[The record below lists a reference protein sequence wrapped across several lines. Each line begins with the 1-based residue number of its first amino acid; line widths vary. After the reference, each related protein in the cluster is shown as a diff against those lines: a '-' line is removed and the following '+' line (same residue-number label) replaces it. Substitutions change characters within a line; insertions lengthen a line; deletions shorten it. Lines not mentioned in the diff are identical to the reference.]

1 MQLVDTP
8 EGAEMRDCAFRAH
21 DPRFCN
27 IIGESPQIFRL
38 AHKDYE
44 FAHEV
49 RPRCQHAAVEQHI
62 CVACSALPLAEAAV
76 LNVLESSLAASTNS
90 Q

>member
-8 EGAEMRDCAFRAH
+8 EGAEMRDCTFRAH

-27 IIGESPQIFRL
+27 IVGESPQIFRL

-49 RPRCQHAAVEQHI
+49 RPRSLHAVVELHTWFAVR
-62 CVACSALPLAEAAV
+62 
-76 LNVLESSLAASTNS
+76 
-90 Q
+90 